1 MLLLFDS
8 VLSSMLQL
16 VHVQV
21 WLFILKMMIMDDGYD
36 ELQCGICLELFKD
49 PRSLPC
55 LHTFCV
61 ECIQR
66 TLNDK
71 HSLKCPVCRAEHLLG
86 EEGAKLLPVNAYA
99 CQELTR
105 KRLRQQ
111 LEKDAKKCEC
121 CGEDECADVALCSEC
136 GIICKSCLANHKKM
150 ACLKDH
156 EVIQTEDQE
165 SLLQPPTKKINKCLR
180 HSGQELKYLCTDCTE
195 MVCPECLLLTHKDHV
210 YCTAEEARTVLE
222 TRMKEFAGLVATKK
236 DEFDD
241 HLAKLNEFE
250 GKAVESIDCAKVTVN
265 NVFDAI
271 VASVE
276 AQRTEA
282 LQKVSESLKKIW
294 SQKELMEV
302 SLAQLDS
309 FTRSVDRTQK
319 CTASSSYIAMA
330 AQGIKLME
338 RLKETHGDKDTL
350 RHQLGAVVGSKYKA
364 GHPLVIPLD
373 SAVEVGQ
380 LSLEF
385 MPKPNHVFGF
395 DSCGTK
401 KVTIEVFLEV
411 EDFPVIFPTC
421 DKIQLNCEMLFKG
434 KPVTPEIV
442 VQSSSWKI
450 EAKVDFYADWNSSEK
465 LVVQCRLSGLVF
477 ASEKITYRIA
487 RSILYR

>member
-1 MLLLFDS
+1 MAIYIQIQNS
-8 VLSSMLQL
+8 AV
-16 VHVQV
+16 
-21 WLFILKMMIMDDGYD
+21 MDVAHD
-36 ELQCGICLELFKD
+36 ELQCGICLELFQD

-71 HSLKCPVCRAEHLLG
+71 HSLKCPVCRAEHQLG

-99 CQELTR
+99 RQELTR
-105 KRLRQQ
+105 KRLQ
-111 LEKDAKKCEC
+111 LAKDAKKCEC
-121 CGEDECADVALCSEC
+121 CGEVECADVARCSEC

-165 SLLQPPTKKINKCLR
+165 SLLQPPTKKINNCLR

-195 MVCPECLLLTHKDHV
+195 MVCPECLLSTHKDHV
-210 YCTAEEARTVLE
+210 HCTAEEARTVLE
-222 TRMKEFAGLVATKK
+222 TKMEEFAGLVATKK

-241 HLAKLNEFE
+241 YLAKLNEFE
-250 GKAVESIDCAKVTVN
+250 GKAVESIDCAKITAN

-309 FTRSVDRTQK
+309 FTRSVDHTQK

-330 AQGIKLME
+330 AQGVKLME
-338 RLKETHGDKDTL
+338 WLKNTHGDEDTL
-350 RHQLGAVVGSKYKA
+350 RHQLGAVVGSKYGA
-364 GHPLVIPLD
+364 DNPLVVPLD
-373 SAVEVGQ
+373 SVVEVGK
-380 LSLEF
+380 LSLTFLPE
-385 MPKPNHVFGF
+385 PNHDFRF
-395 DSCGTK
+395 SCGTR
-401 KVTIEVFLEV
+401 KVSFEVFLKV
-411 EDFPVIFPTC
+411 GDFPVIFPTRN
-421 DKIQLNCEMLFKG
+421 KIQLKCEMFYNG
-434 KPVTPEIV
+434 KPATPEIV

-450 EAKVDFYADWNSSEK
+450 EAEIIVAWRSVEK
-465 LVVQCRLSGLVF
+465 LVVQWTLSGLVY
-477 ASEKITYRIA
+477 ASKKITYRV
-487 RSILYR
+487 